1 MKPNVGFEPTTFR
14 FQVDKFAV
22 SILKL
27 APLQGFEPQN
37 VGIKIRCLRPTWR
50 KGYIFGSHGQF
61 RNVDLSLIK
70 RVLFL

>member
-27 APLQGFEPQN
+27 AEGIGIEPMTAESKSAVIPFN
-37 VGIKIRCLRPTWR
+37 
-50 KGYIFGSHGQF
+50 
-61 RNVDLSLIK
+61 
-70 RVLFL
+70 

>member
-27 APLQGFEPQN
+27 APPDGFEPPN
-37 VGIKIRCLRPTWR
+37 VGIKIRGLTTWR
-50 KGYIFGSHGQF
+50 RGYISGSLTLT
-61 RNVDLSLIK
+61 RTEDLCVINTL
-70 RVLFL
+70 L

>member
-50 KGYIFGSHGQF
+50 KGYNMAAYFYYFNSGLNAS
-61 RNVDLSLIK
+61 S
-70 RVLFL
+70 